1 MSANDYISSLR
12 YEVPDEPIGEV
23 PNMDLFPIVRE
34 RETWV
39 DAQARIWGDSEFMC
53 EGVLRN
59 LLDGALTVA
68 MTHCELLVL
77 PEAMDAIRAMMGTKR

>member
-1 MSANDYISSLR
+1 METSQR
-12 YEVPDEPIGEV
+12 IGEV
-23 PNMDLFPIVRE
+23 PNMDLFPAVRE

-39 DAQARIWGDSEFMC
+39 DAQARIWGDSGFMC

-68 MTHCELLVL
+68 MTHFELLTP
-77 PEAMDAIRAMMGTKR
+77 PEAMDAIRAMMGTKK